1 MSAMVIH
8 AAPAATHSVTSA
20 AIRLT
25 RRGRLI
31 FFGVPALILAAAALL
46 ATMSII
52 FGSIASPAHASAEFT
67 PVSMEDYA
75 STVTVLQGES
85 LWSIARETNPTRN
98 AREVVQEI
106 VALNELGA
114 GMLHAGQ
121 QLFVPRPK

>member
-1 MSAMVIH
+1 MSAMAIH
-8 AAPAATHSVTSA
+8 AVPAASNPVTSA

-31 FFGVPALILAAAALL
+31 FFGIPALALTGAALL
-46 ATMSII
+46 VAMGII
-52 FGSIASPAHASAEFT
+52 FGSIASPAHASAKFT

-75 STVTVLQGES
+75 ATVTVLQGES
-85 LWSIARETNPTRN
+85 LWSIARDTNPTRN

-114 GMLHAGQ
+114 SVLHAGQ
-121 QLFVPRPK
+121 QLFVPLPK